1 MIRVKKTLIIW
12 VRPLDKPSHADNVG
26 VYGVGLVKLR
36 LGGDGLSLR
45 DCGAPLTIP
54 DQIQEVQNEIHH
66 GMDGPVVDHPEA
78 VITSMGG
85 KLQPARVP
93 LHTKGGVI
101 EESVLKIVL
110 KILIVN
116 WKHFRPG
123 MMKSPEGLQSSDS
136 PENTCRAPSPAA
148 PEFQASLMK

>member
-1 MIRVKKTLIIW
+1 MIW
-12 VRPLDKPSHADNVG
+12 VRPLDDPSHADDVG
-26 VYGVGLVKLR
+26 VDGVGLVKLR

-45 DCGAPLTIP
+45 DGGAPLTIP
-54 DQIQEVQNEIHH
+54 DQIQIVQNEIHH
-66 GMDGPVVDHPEA
+66 GIDEPVVDHPET

-116 WKHFRPG
+116 WKDFRPG
-123 MMKSPEGLQSSDS
+123 MMKSPAGLQSSDS
-136 PENTCRAPSPAA
+136 PDNTCLAPSPAA
-148 PEFQASLMK
+148 PEFQVSLIKKYWKK